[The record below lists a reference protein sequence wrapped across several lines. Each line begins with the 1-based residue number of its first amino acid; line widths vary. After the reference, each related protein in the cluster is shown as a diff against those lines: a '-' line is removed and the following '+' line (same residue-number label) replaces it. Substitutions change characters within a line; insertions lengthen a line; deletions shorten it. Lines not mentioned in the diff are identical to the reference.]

1 MSLPRVIPQM
11 ITLKIAEYYP
21 DRVGIIPLVDEKT
34 LGFSA
39 AIIAMNRDGSMGET
53 LYAYDDYRYS
63 SRYSALAAMER
74 SLMQAMEVV
83 RVMSN

>member
-1 MSLPRVIPQM
+1 MSLPRLIPQM

-21 DRVGIIPLVDEKT
+21 NRVGIIPLIDDKT

-39 AIIAMNRDGSMGET
+39 AIVVMERDGSMGDT
-53 LYAYDDYRYS
+53 LYAYDDYRYA
-63 SRYSALAAMER
+63 SRYSALAAMDR
-74 SLMQAMEVV
+74 SILQAMEAV